1 MEYREEDYLQL
12 AGVQH
17 FVFCRRQWALIHI
30 EQLWQENLLTTLGNI
45 MHERAHDEEIREH
58 RGDTIIVRGLKV
70 HSAKLGLSG
79 ICDVVEFHKNAEG
92 HPLSG
97 EQGLWVPVPVEYK
110 RGKSKIKNEDRVQL
124 CAQAMCLEEMFSVDI
139 PLAYLFYGETKSRE
153 TVDLTGSLRSEVTA
167 AVQEMHQLFEKKY
180 TPRVKPFSGCRSCSL
195 AEICIPRLPKQDS
208 VEGYIKKAIEE
219 AK

>member
-58 RGDTIIVRGLKV
+58 RGDTIIVRGLRV

-79 ICDVVEFHKNAEG
+79 ICDVVEFHKNVEG

-97 EQGLWVPVPVEYK
+97 EQGLWIPVPVEYK

-124 CAQAMCLEEMFSVDI
+124 CAQAMCLEEMFSIDI

-153 TVDLTGSLRSEVTA
+153 TVDLTGSLRSEVMT

-195 AEICIPRLPKQDS
+195 TEICVPRLPKQDS
-208 VEGYIKKAIEE
+208 VKGYIKKAIEE